1 MIKHILAAITALFLL
16 SQASAQGVQPPNPTV
31 LLTCGYNTS
40 PPTVSS
46 GGMVIVQCDNAGH
59 LSVGVTVSP
68 PVNVTP
74 TSCSGTIASGGTP
87 QNALAASSTRHGF
100 VIANTD
106 ASAGS
111 GEPLW
116 ISFTGAAA
124 PNTAGSYP
132 LSAPTS
138 STTFS
143 GLTSFTAPYG
153 WNTALSI
160 VAATTGH
167 KFSCTAW

>member
-1 MIKHILAAITALFLL
+1 MTRYLLGLGALLWFLHP
-16 SQASAQGVQPPNPTV
+16 AVAQKVVPPNPTV

-46 GGMVIVQCDNAGH
+46 GGMVTVQCDNAGH

-68 PVNVTP
+68 PTNVTP
-74 TSCSGTIASGGTP
+74 TDCSGTIASGGAA
-87 QNALAASSTRHGF
+87 QNALAASTSRHGF
-100 VIANTD
+100 VITNTD

-116 ISFTGAAA
+116 FSVTGAAA
-124 PNTAGSYP
+124 PNTPGSYP
-132 LSAPTS
+132 LSSPTATS
-138 STTFS
+138 FA

-153 WNTALSI
+153 WNTAVSVI
-160 VAATTGH
+160 AATTGH
-167 KFSCTAW
+167 KYSCTAW